1 MNGYRIKYCAESEV
15 VHSHKFSFKSLYKR
29 YHDTGE
35 FYRAEPYMN
44 TFGTNKAGAGMA
56 KYILKRIVED
66 RNIVAALEF
75 MPNMLARFLGMKLK

>member
-1 MNGYRIKYCAESEV
+1 
-15 VHSHKFSFKSLYKR
+15 
-29 YHDTGE
+29 
-35 FYRAEPYMN
+35 MN

>member
-1 MNGYRIKYCAESEV
+1 
-15 VHSHKFSFKSLYKR
+15 
-29 YHDTGE
+29 
-35 FYRAEPYMN
+35 
-44 TFGTNKAGAGMA
+44 MA

>member
-1 MNGYRIKYCAESEV
+1 
-15 VHSHKFSFKSLYKR
+15 
-29 YHDTGE
+29 
-35 FYRAEPYMN
+35 MN
-44 TFGTNKAGAGMA
+44 TFGTNKARAGMA